1 MLSVTSRNALISMVF
16 ETLLSKCYCVNYIV
30 VIRPRVVFRSKHERE
45 CATTGLK
52 LAHFQVLSSFV
63 NIR

>member
-16 ETLLSKCYCVNYIV
+16 SALLSKCNCANYIV
-30 VIRPRVVFRSKHERE
+30 VMRPRVVFCFKHEYE
-45 CATTGLK
+45 CVMTGLK